1 MSQID
6 IYTKVS
12 IVYRMGGFESAN
24 RVHTGPNRQRMSQ
37 DMLVTAPLQMHA
49 HTGSHK
55 DDKKCAHVTSQEPP
69 RRNQRI
75 PHPTPPHTR
84 AVGACMASIHPQ
96 NKPWSSLEHTLHI
109 STTDATLAVAR
120 TATATSDLRF
130 RARFRMLSNSRR
142 ADAQNEP
149 WFSSWF
155 HV

>member
-1 MSQID
+1 MA
-6 IYTKVS
+6 
-12 IVYRMGGFESAN
+12 YRMGEFGRTIRALN
-24 RVHTGPNRQRMSQ
+24 GPNRRMI
-37 DMLVTAPLQMHA
+37 DRNMLVISPLQMHA
-49 HTGSHK
+49 HTGSHE